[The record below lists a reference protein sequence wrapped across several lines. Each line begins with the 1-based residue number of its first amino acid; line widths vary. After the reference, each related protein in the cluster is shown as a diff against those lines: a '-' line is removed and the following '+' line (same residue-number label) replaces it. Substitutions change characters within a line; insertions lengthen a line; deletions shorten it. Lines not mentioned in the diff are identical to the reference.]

1 MDERQDGAPPAH
13 PQAEGLETMSQTM
26 TLALQTFELGDFE
39 AAAVLMR
46 RAITAEKIRSQ
57 DIHALLGDTLARLGE
72 PLQAAEAYAEAARLS
87 GPGTDALLRNALD
100 LFQAAGNDAAIADLA
115 DFAFERF
122 PADPGIA
129 TICIGALIATG
140 RAGDA
145 LAHLDRLDRKDRA
158 QTDLL
163 LAALRATGH
172 HPRLLAEL
180 DAACQRFPGDAGL
193 RMARL
198 AAGRRVCDLAN
209 AAAFEAEIADPD
221 APGVDRLLSEETA
234 AERLLRSDDEA
245 MQARPNADSLRLAAV
260 PAAPARRAF
269 SAPGGKIR
277 IGYLSNDFYDH
288 ATMRLFAPVL
298 TMHDRAQFDVTLFC
312 YTDPALRGWQE
323 TGFPAFVRRAIVRV
337 DEIDD
342 AGAAEAIAARGIDIL
357 VDLKGFAAGD
367 ARPGIVKRADAPV
380 KAAYLGFAGS
390 IHGADLDYAITD
402 RFVTPDAAKPFYAEK
417 LCRLPETYQPNDS
430 ESRPLPRA
438 ARRADWDLPE
448 TGFVF
453 ASFNSAQKITGRTVD
468 LWSRILAKAPEA
480 VLWMLCEEPL
490 ARRNLLDAF
499 AARGIAASRILF
511 TGHVDYADH
520 LARLSLADLGL
531 DTMPHNGHTTT
542 SDMIWAGLPVLTV
555 RGGSFAARVSES
567 LLNAIGLGELTA
579 ANDTAFCD
587 MAAAMA
593 RAPRKIAELKERL
606 EENRFSAPLF
616 NGKRITAHLERAYQM
631 MAERARAGLSPCH
644 LDVPALPALEHPFA
658 SWRRGG

>member
-417 LCRLPETYQPNDS
+417 LCRLPETYQPNDNRFRALPPPA
-430 ESRPLPRA
+430 SRASLG
-438 ARRADWDLPE
+438 LPE
-448 TGFVF
+448 NAFVL
-453 ASFNSAQKITGRTVD
+453 ASFNTVRKITPETAR
-468 LWSRILAKAPEA
+468 LWARVLQAIPDSI
-480 VLWMLCEEPL
+480 LWMICEEGQP
-490 ARRNLLDAF
+490 RRNFTAYMHGLGIDP
-499 AARGIAASRILF
+499 ARIVF
-511 TGHVDYADH
+511 TGRASHAAH
-520 LARLSLADLGL
+520 MARLQAADLGL
-531 DTMPHNGHTTT
+531 DTFPCNGHTTT
-542 SDMIWAGLPVLTV
+542 SDKLWAGLPVVTKKG
-555 RGGSFAARVSES
+555 RSFASRVSES
-567 LLNAIGLGELTA
+567 LLGALGLSELVA
-579 ANDTAFCD
+579 EDEDGLVALC
-587 MAAAMA
+587 
-593 RAPRKIAELKERL
+593 RALAEDRSRLAVIREKIAD
-606 EENRFSAPLF
+606 NRFTHPLF
-616 NGKRITAHLERAYQM
+616 DTERFTRHLERAYEM
-631 MAERARAGLSPCH
+631 MAERGRAGLAPDH
-644 LDVPALPALEHPFA
+644 IDVPPLPPRDGSFEPAD
-658 SWRRGG
+658 RN